1 MKRSETLKENILA
14 GLLILIIGG
23 LIILITAQNVRNTA
37 KNDLRSNSV
46 EVEAKV
52 NTAYV
57 IELHDTEIKVINPD
71 NNEIIFIDNYESKS
85 GLSQAILKDN
95 E

>member
-1 MKRSETLKENILA
+1 MKRSETLKENILV

-37 KNDLRSNSV
+37 KNDLKSNYV

-52 NTAYV
+52 NTAYL
-57 IELHDTEIKVINPD
+57 IELYDTEIKVINPD

-85 GLSQAILKDN
+85 GLSQAIIKDN

>member
-1 MKRSETLKENILA
+1 MKKIETLKENVLTV
-14 GLLILIIGG
+14 LLILIIGG
-23 LIILITAQNVRNTA
+23 LTILITAQNVRNTA
-37 KNDLRSNSV
+37 ETDLKSNSV

-57 IELHDTEIKVINPD
+57 IDLYDTEIKVINPD
-71 NNEIIFIDNYESKS
+71 NNEVIFIDNYESKS
-85 GLSQAILKDN
+85 GLSEAILRDN

>member
-1 MKRSETLKENILA
+1 MKTSETLKENILVA
-14 GLLILIIGG
+14 LLILIIGG
-23 LIILITAQNVRNTA
+23 LTILITAQNVRNTA
-37 KNDLRSNSV
+37 KTDLKSNSV

-52 NTAYV
+52 NIAYV
-57 IELHDTEIKVINPD
+57 IELYDTEIKVINPD

-85 GLSQAILKDN
+85 GLSEAILRDN